1 MCNNLSLEFV
11 MKYLPNHLK
20 EAFEYDI
27 SQCPDYEEIKRPLVN
42 VSDVL
47 KAHYILA
54 DYFTDP
60 TAEDEIESMLVGVRS
75 FNLLTS
81 AICRQICGYN
91 GKRKYTNNIEICA
104 TLFYGLVKN
113 HAFHDGNKRT
123 ALLTLLAQLQ
133 AYNYYPTAGINEF
146 EKLVLAVADDSLPV
160 KYKYAWK
167 KFEKKDDTII
177 YTIAFLLRRMV
188 ENKNTSF
195 RCDISM
201 KEFIQALEKQGVICE
216 RNGLKTKLIRKSR
229 KGLFPKTYT
238 YFINYYGDTRVVQA
252 GMARDTFDELHL
264 FEEFPSYQ
272 SLFDGRESLY
282 ALISQFE
289 QPLRRLKD
297 E

>member
-1 MCNNLSLEFV
+1 MYNNSSLETV
-11 MKYLPNHLK
+11 MKYLPKQLRD
-20 EAFEYDI
+20 AFEYDV
-27 SQCPDYEEIKRPLVN
+27 SQCPDYDEIRKPLVN

-60 TAEDEIESMLVGVRS
+60 TANGEVESMLVGVRS

-91 GKRKYTNNIEICA
+91 GRRKYTDNIEICA
-104 TLFYGLVKN
+104 TLFFGLVKN

-133 AYNYYPTAGINEF
+133 SYNYYPIAKINEF
-146 EKLVLAVADDSLPV
+146 EKLVLSVADDSLPI

-167 KFEKKDDTII
+167 KFAKKDDAII
-177 YTIAFLLRRMV
+177 HTIAYLLRRMV
-188 ENKNTSF
+188 ENKNTAF

-201 KEFIQALEKQGVICE
+201 KEFIHALEKQGVVCE
-216 RNGLKTKLIRKSR
+216 RNGLKTKLIRKSK
-229 KGLFPKTYT
+229 KGIFPKTYT

-252 GMARDTFDELHL
+252 GMARDTFDGLHL
-264 FEEFPSYQ
+264 FEEFSSFQ
-272 SLFDGRESLY
+272 SLFEGREPLY
-282 ALISQFE
+282 ALIAQFE